1 MKIMTM
7 SMVVGTDA
15 CNAKCP
21 FCVSKMTGTECMPT
35 DGYFLFGRNFQKAK
49 DLALK
54 NNVTTV
60 LITGKGE
67 PTLYPKQI
75 SECAFALREFPFI
88 ELQTNGIVLENWRY
102 EDNPKIL
109 ESWYMNGM
117 TTISLSIVHYL
128 KDRNAE
134 ILGGQHY
141 NMNRLVTYLQSFGFL
156 VRINC
161 TMINGYIGSV
171 ATVKDMIRWCQ
182 EAKVDQLTLRPMT
195 VPPISQ
201 NEEVSMWANSH
212 NRRLNWETQ
221 KKIHEYISVNGNKL
235 MTLPHGA
242 EVFAFGDMT
251 VCLSDCLTL
260 APDKDEIRQLIV
272 YPNGRVAYDW
282 VYDKASTLL
291 PAEKK

>member
-21 FCVSKMTGTECMPT
+21 FCVSKMTGTECIPT
-35 DGYFLFGRNFQKAK
+35 DGDFLFGRNFKKAK
-49 DLALK
+49 QLALSSG
-54 NNVTTV
+54 VTTV

-67 PTLYPKQI
+67 STLYPKQI
-75 SECAFALREFPFI
+75 SACTLALKEFPFI
-88 ELQTNGIVLENWRY
+88 ELQTNGIVLEKWRY
-102 EDNPKIL
+102 KDNPKIL

-117 TTISLSIVHYL
+117 TTISLSVVHYL

-134 ILGGQHY
+134 IFGGQHY
-141 NMNRLVTYLQSFGFL
+141 DIERLVAYLQSFGFL

-171 ATVKDMIRWCQ
+171 ATVDDMIGWCQ
-182 EAKVDQLTLRPMT
+182 EVVVDQLTFRPMT
-195 VPPISQ
+195 VPPISR
-201 NEEVSMWANSH
+201 NKEVSMWANSH
-212 NRRLNWETQ
+212 NRKLDYKTQ

-260 APDKDEIRQLIV
+260 APNTDEIRQLIV

-291 PAEKK
+291 PAEK